1 MLGLIR
7 RHPGAVL
14 LAIGV
19 HIAFFALLV
28 VSFRFSETARP
39 VANPQQPQVV
49 QATTVDESKV
59 QAELARLKA
68 EQQRKQQA
76 QEQAKRAAE
85 QAAQRAEQ
93 ARKREEQRLAR
104 LKQQQAAEDARQ
116 AKLRQQRLA
125 QQQAEEARLAKLKQE
140 QAALEQQ
147 RAEEAKRVAALEAKR
162 KAEEEARRKAAEE
175 AKRKAEEEAKR
186 KADEEAKRK
195 AAEAALQQKLAAE
208 EAKRQA
214 EAEAQRRATLTD
226 QYIARIRSDI
236 SQHWLLPPSVRAG
249 ITCEIRVQLIPSG
262 EVITVQVVKSSG
274 DPVFDRSVVNAV
286 KRASPL
292 PVPSPDSGIFDTF
305 RSLKLSF
312 RPEDK
317 G

>member
-68 EQQRKQQA
+68 EQRRKQQA

-85 QAAQRAEQ
+85 QAAQQAEQ

-104 LKQQQAAEDARQ
+104 LKQQQAAEEARQ

-125 QQQAEEARLAKLKQE
+125 QQQAEEARLAKLKQQ
-140 QAALEQQ
+140 QAALKKQQ
-147 RAEEAKRVAALEAKR
+147 AEEAKRVAALEAKR
-162 KAEEEARRKAAEE
+162 KAEEEAQRKAAAE
-175 AKRKAEEEAKR
+175 AKRKAE
-186 KADEEAKRK
+186 EEAKRK

-262 EVITVQVVKSSG
+262 EVITVQVVKRSG

-292 PVPSPDSGIFDTF
+292 PVPPPDSGIFDTF